1 MLFSPHRVYQ
11 LSAISSSALLLLLLV
26 VPVRLGAQTVPSAQV
41 SEGGYTLFFLGLG
54 LVALAVYNLRKR
66 KSRE

>member
-1 MLFSPHRVYQ
+1 MLFSPNRVHQ
-11 LSAISSSALLLLLLV
+11 LSAVSGSALLLV
-26 VPVRLGAQTVPSAQV
+26 VPVRLGAQTVPTAQV

>member
-1 MLFSPHRVYQ
+1 M
-11 LSAISSSALLLLLLV
+11 
-26 VPVRLGAQTVPSAQV
+26 RLGAQTVPTAQV